1 MPGHPVFAGGRQD
14 LRDAE
19 EVADRLPSRVGEQ
32 EAYLV
37 GVPPWRA
44 RVRGADVPGAVHLEV
59 SVHGQAVPG
68 ADQQV
73 LAPGDGL
80 GHRLAAEVDRGV
92 PGNPVVAAGQ
102 HPPRQG
108 LVQAAGGVPDDVTFG
123 HYPRIARVPGRR
135 LARGLVAAGPVVAVP
150 AAVAAAWPV
159 AVRVAA
165 AGAVAVRVPA
175 VAVAAARARR
185 PAIPLI
191 RVRGGP
197 GRVRL
202 AGIRVRRGGPR
213 VVRM

>member
-92 PGNPVVAAGQ
+92 PGNPEVAARQ

-108 LVQAAGGVPDDVTFG
+108 LVQAAGGVPDDITFG
-123 HYPRIARVPGRR
+123 HYPRMACVPERR
-135 LARGLVAAGPVVAVP
+135 LARGLVAAAAVVAVTT
-150 AAVAAAWPV
+150 AVAGARTVPA
-159 AVRVAA
+159 RVA
-165 AGAVAVRVPA
+165 P

-185 PAIPLI
+185 PAIPLLI
-191 RVRGGP
+191 RVQDGP
-197 GRVRL
+197 ADR
-202 AGIRVRRGGPR
+202 AG
-213 VVRM
+213 